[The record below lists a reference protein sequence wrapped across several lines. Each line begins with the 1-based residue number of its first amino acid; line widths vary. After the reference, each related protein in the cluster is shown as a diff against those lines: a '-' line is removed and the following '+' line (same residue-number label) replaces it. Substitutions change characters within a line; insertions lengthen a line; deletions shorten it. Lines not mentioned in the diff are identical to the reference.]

1 VEGIK
6 PQNDNFIKAEYVKP
20 PENRIENEMERKE
33 NNQIK
38 EKNIHRDPIHS
49 PQLSQKNKTSEIN
62 EPRNTKGLNEVVESE
77 PKLNKPNGF
86 QPAKFNREEL
96 KRYMEMRQ
104 QEEQAKE
111 IAKRGVEEKKDKQQ
125 EEQVKGIAK
134 REVEEKKKDTTIS
147 DEAPNKTEAIMMVE
161 VSKDIT
167 ITEKKQE
174 TENKKELL
182 QRKKEL
188 EAQLKELNAQLIEN

>member
-134 REVEEKKKDTTIS
+134 REVEEKKDTTIS